1 MEGMEIAG
9 VNVSTA
15 SLVGPFRNIMSF
27 FTFVQSATSSAVE
40 QEDCMLSMEIVHLRF
55 SRWGAAVKLSDEV
68 ANRKDLHAAVRNR
81 EHVSAAK
88 EYLAQIAS
96 KLESI
101 PLIISDR
108 NTDDEVRT
116 VVDNVQSTSEVLIQ
130 RMRDL
135 ADSRQCKA
143 KTLGKVRWHV
153 LLEKIRNKSFRRQC
167 KLSNAKASWV
177 FGKDDKFKITNL
189 TNELAGLVGQLEA
202 LIPGE
207 SAIATFCCNEE
218 VKLVL
223 REAQP
228 GSPQLSQ
235 LKLSIAGLDPHLR
248 KAFSRREGDTN
259 PRAAQPNEQGFI

>member
-9 VNVSTA
+9 VNVSIA

-27 FTFVQSATSSAVE
+27 FTFVQSARSSAID
-40 QEDCMLSMEIVHLRF
+40 QEDCMLSMEVVHLRF
-55 SRWGAAVKLSDEV
+55 SRWGAAVKLSGEV
-68 ANRKDLHAAVRNR
+68 AHLKDLHAAVRNR
-81 EHVSAAK
+81 DHVSAAK
-88 EYLAQIAS
+88 EVLAQIAS

-101 PLIISDR
+101 PQITTDR
-108 NTDDEVRT
+108 NIDDEVRT
-116 VVDNVQSTSEVLIQ
+116 PVNNDQITSEVLIQ

-135 ADSRQCKA
+135 SDARQCKA
-143 KTLGKVRWHV
+143 KTLRKVRWHV
-153 LLEKIRNKSFRRQC
+153 LLEKILNKSFRRQC

-177 FGKDDKFKITNL
+177 FGKDDKFKITDL
-189 TNELAGLVGQLEA
+189 TNELAGLVGELEA

-207 SAIATFCCNEE
+207 DAITTFCCNEE
-218 VKLVL
+218 VGLLL